1 MNPAAILTQ
10 LGDKAT
16 SGKALP
22 PVDQWHPAHCGE
34 MDLVICADGRWMHE
48 GTPIGRARL
57 VHMLSRV
64 LRCEPDGSYCLVA
77 PAEKVTIQVEDRPFL
92 AVDCSRV
99 ESDSAPAEP
108 GQTEPGQTEPGQTE
122 PGQTE
127 PQPDVWQ
134 LVTDQ
139 GDVVRLE
146 GETCLTL
153 SETPDGLWLPEVPVR
168 FGLAARL
175 HRNLY
180 YRLLESAETH
190 EQEDGSLTLGFMSG
204 GRFQILGQLAADEVE
219 V

>member
-64 LRCEPDGSYCLVA
+64 LRREPDGSYCLVT

-99 ESDSAPAEP
+99 ESDSAPTEL
-108 GQTEPGQTEPGQTE
+108 GQA
-122 PGQTE
+122 E

-146 GETCLTL
+146 GENCLTL

>member
-22 PVDQWHPAHCGE
+22 PVDQWHPTHCGE

-64 LRCEPDGSYCLVA
+64 LRREPDGSYCLVT

-99 ESDSAPAEP
+99 ESDSA
-108 GQTEPGQTEPGQTE
+108 QTEPGQTEPR
-122 PGQTE
+122 
-127 PQPDVWQ
+127 PDVWQ

-180 YRLLESAETH
+180 YRLLENAETH

>member
-64 LRCEPDGSYCLVA
+64 LRREPDGSYCLVT

-99 ESDSAPAEP
+99 ESDSAPAEL
-108 GQTEPGQTEPGQTE
+108 GEA
-122 PGQTE
+122 E

-219 V
+219 A

>member
-1 MNPAAILTQ
+1 MNPVAILTQ

-22 PVDQWHPAHCGE
+22 PVDQWHPSHCGE

-64 LRCEPDGSYCLVA
+64 LRREPDGSYCLVT

-92 AVDCSRV
+92 AVDCSRI

-108 GQTEPGQTEPGQTE
+108 DQPEPGQTEPR
-122 PGQTE
+122 
-127 PQPDVWQ
+127 PDVWQ

-190 EQEDGSLTLGFMSG
+190 EQDDGSLTLGFMSG

>member
-1 MNPAAILTQ
+1 MNPAAILTL

-64 LRCEPDGSYCLVA
+64 LRREPDGSYCLVT

-92 AVDCSRV
+92 AVNCSRA
-99 ESDSAPAEP
+99 ESDSVQTELGQTGLGQTGL
-108 GQTEPGQTEPGQTE
+108 GQTEL
-122 PGQTE
+122 GQTE

-146 GETCLTL
+146 GEACLTL

-219 V
+219 A

>member
-16 SGKALP
+16 SGKTLP

-34 MDLVICADGRWMHE
+34 MDLVIRADGRWMHE

-64 LRCEPDGSYCLVA
+64 MRRESDGSYCLVT
-77 PAEKVTIQVEDRPFL
+77 PVEKATIQVEDRPFL

-99 ESDSAPAEP
+99 ESDPAP
-108 GQTEPGQTEPGQTE
+108 TEPGQTEFEQTGPGQTE
-122 PGQTE
+122 LQH
-127 PQPDVWQ
+127 DVWQ

-190 EQEDGSLTLGFMSG
+190 EQEDGSLRLGFMSG
-204 GRFQILGQLAADEVE
+204 GRFQILGQLAADELE

>member
-10 LGDKAT
+10 LGDRAT

-64 LRCEPDGSYCLVA
+64 LRREPDGSYCLVT
-77 PAEKVTIQVEDRPFL
+77 PAEKVTIRVEDRPFL

-99 ESDSAPAEP
+99 EVDPAPAEP
-108 GQTEPGQTEPGQTE
+108 GQTRPGLTESGKA
-122 PGQTE
+122 E
-127 PQPDVWQ
+127 PQSDVWQ

>member
-64 LRCEPDGSYCLVA
+64 LRREPDGSYCLVT

-92 AVDCSRV
+92 AVDCSRI
-99 ESDSAPAEP
+99 ESDSV
-108 GQTEPGQTEPGQTE
+108 QTEPGQTEPR
-122 PGQTE
+122 
-127 PQPDVWQ
+127 PDVWQ

>member
-64 LRCEPDGSYCLVA
+64 LRREPDGSYCLVT

-99 ESDSAPAEP
+99 ESDSAP
-108 GQTEPGQTEPGQTE
+108 TE

>member
-34 MDLVICADGRWMHE
+34 MDLVIRADGRWMHE

-64 LRCEPDGSYCLVA
+64 MRLESDGSYCLVT

-99 ESDSAPAEP
+99 ESDPAP
-108 GQTEPGQTEPGQTE
+108 TEPGQTEFEQTG

-146 GETCLTL
+146 GDSCLTL

-204 GRFQILGQLAADEVE
+204 GRFQILGQLAADELE

>member
-64 LRCEPDGSYCLVA
+64 LRREPDGSYCLVT

-99 ESDSAPAEP
+99 ESESA
-108 GQTEPGQTEPGQTE
+108 QS
-122 PGQTE
+122 E

-153 SETPDGLWLPEVPVR
+153 SETPDGLRLPEVPVR

-180 YRLLESAETH
+180 YRLLESAETQ

-204 GRFQILGQLAADEVE
+204 GRFQILGQLAADEVD

>member
-64 LRCEPDGSYCLVA
+64 LRREPDGSYCLVT

-92 AVDCSRV
+92 AVDCTLVEPEAPSDAASRS
-99 ESDSAPAEP
+99 ECTQDK
-108 GQTEPGQTEPGQTE
+108 
-122 PGQTE
+122 
-127 PQPDVWQ
+127 VWQ
-134 LVTDQ
+134 LITDQ

-146 GETCLTL
+146 GDSCLTL

-180 YRLLESAETH
+180 YRLLESAEAH

-204 GRFQILGQLAADEVE
+204 GRFQILGQLAADELE